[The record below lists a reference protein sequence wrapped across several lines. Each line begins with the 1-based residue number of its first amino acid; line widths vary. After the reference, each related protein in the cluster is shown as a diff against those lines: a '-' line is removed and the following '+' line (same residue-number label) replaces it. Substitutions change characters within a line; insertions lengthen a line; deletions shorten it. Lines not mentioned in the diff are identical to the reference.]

1 MYKTK
6 EGLNSR
12 FSTLQYF
19 RRFSP
24 WRHTRQSGF
33 RLPQGHGGQ
42 QQSSPLTLGGH
53 QSASLSSGGQFNG
66 QFASQI
72 QPPAPSYQQTPVTGD
87 DSGGQPP
94 YEENEV
100 EDDTEDEGDIDL
112 HNKEF
117 CVDVSSY
124 EPVRWQESQSEVCR
138 PQWRMM
144 CSPRSKQI
152 CEEVAETKCDV
163 SKSGT
168 YKT

>member
-1 MYKTK
+1 M
-6 EGLNSR
+6 
-12 FSTLQYF
+12 QYF

-33 RLPQGHGGQ
+33 RLPQGHRG

-53 QSASLSSGGQFNG
+53 QAASASPGGQFSV
-66 QFASQI
+66 QFSSQI
-72 QPPAPSYQQTPVTGD
+72 QPPAPSYQQTPASGD
-87 DSGGQPP
+87 DGIGQPGQP
-94 YEENEV
+94 SCEENEV
-100 EDDTEDEGDIDL
+100 EDDTEDEGNIDL

-124 EPVRWQESQSEVCR
+124 ETVRWQESQSEVCR

-163 SKSGT
+163 SKCGT
-168 YKT
+168 SRTTLNIK

>member
-1 MYKTK
+1 M
-6 EGLNSR
+6 
-12 FSTLQYF
+12 QYF
-19 RRFSP
+19 RRFVPVSSP

-33 RLPQGHGGQ
+33 RLPQGQGGQ
-42 QQSSPLTLGGH
+42 QAASLVLGGH
-53 QSASLSSGGQFNG
+53 GARFQQG

-72 QPPAPSYQQTPVTGD
+72 QPPAASYQQTPASGD
-87 DSGGQPP
+87 GIGGQSQPGQP
-94 YEENEV
+94 SYEENEV
-100 EDDTEDEGDIDL
+100 EDVSEDEGDIDL

-124 EPVRWQESQSEVCR
+124 EPVRWQESQAEVCR

-163 SKSGT
+163 SME
-168 YKT
+168 